1 MMEKSKSLISLS
13 IQLSQ
18 GMKDRQRI
26 SDIINGISD
35 CLGSLTSMKAKI
47 MPQFTIDQ
55 SQDIEKLLTQEMSDL
70 DLAIEEAVKK
80 LEV

>member
-1 MMEKSKSLISLS
+1 MEKSKTLITLS

-18 GMKDRQRI
+18 HMKDRQLI
-26 SDIINGISD
+26 SDDINTISE
-35 CLGSLTSMKAKI
+35 CLSSLTSMKAKI

-55 SQDIEKLLTQEMSDL
+55 SADLEKLLTQELGDL
-70 DLAIEEAVKK
+70 DFAIEEAVKK